1 MKKILLIL
9 LITSLSCVNKE
20 GNLKKVNE
28 KLTVLLFGTF
38 HFQNFN
44 PSKNGD
50 VVNIS
55 VSDVLTPKNQKE
67 LKYITDKISDFNPDK
82 VFIEYPFRKQEKLDS
97 LFLNFTTTDYSKVKR
112 SENYQIGFRVAK
124 NLNHKKIFGYDL
136 RTVFP
141 FDSLFTQMKKAKQFT
156 LIKKDSL
163 ELNKIEK
170 SENALF
176 SSNKTLSE
184 ILFYYNDDKR
194 RKEDI
199 NWYVNLANQGGE
211 KNNFVGAHLASEWYR
226 RNLYMYAI
234 IQKAIE
240 ENDKKILIV
249 SGASH
254 IAMFKEFIDY
264 TPEWT
269 TIELKEIIK

>member
-1 MKKILLIL
+1 
-9 LITSLSCVNKE
+9 
-20 GNLKKVNE
+20 
-28 KLTVLLFGTF
+28 
-38 HFQNFN
+38 
-44 PSKNGD
+44 
-50 VVNIS
+50 
-55 VSDVLTPKNQKE
+55 
-67 LKYITDKISDFNPDK
+67 
-82 VFIEYPFRKQEKLDS
+82 
-97 LFLNFTTTDYSKVKR
+97 
-112 SENYQIGFRVAK
+112 
-124 NLNHKKIFGYDL
+124 
-136 RTVFP
+136 
-141 FDSLFTQMKKAKQFT
+141 MKKAKQFT